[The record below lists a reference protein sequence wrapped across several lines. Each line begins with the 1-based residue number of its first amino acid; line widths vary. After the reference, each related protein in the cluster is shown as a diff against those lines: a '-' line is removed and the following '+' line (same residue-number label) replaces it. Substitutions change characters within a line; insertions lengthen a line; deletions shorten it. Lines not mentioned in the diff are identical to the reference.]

1 MAKFPTD
8 EWIVE
13 LDKKLNTDPAYAR
26 IAHNWE
32 WDLKFVIEPG
42 GPLSKQVVYYL
53 DLWHGKCR
61 KVEQLT
67 DSSADKPAAFVLR
80 APYENFTRILTGKLD
95 PLQAMITRKLF
106 VQGPMIVMMRNVPTV
121 MDFVR
126 CAREITDSY
135 V

>member
-13 LDKKLNTDPAYAR
+13 LENKLNTDQNYAR

-32 WDLKFVIEPG
+32 WDLQFIIEPG
-42 GPLSKQVVYYL
+42 GPLTNTVIYYL

-61 KVEQLT
+61 KVELIPDGKDIKQ
-67 DSSADKPAAFVLR
+67 SAFILR
-80 APYENFTRILTGKLD
+80 APYENFTRILAGKLD
-95 PLQAMITRKLF
+95 PLQAMLTRKLH
-106 VQGPMIVMMRNVPTV
+106 VQGPMVVMMRNVPTV

-126 CAREITDSY
+126 CAREVTDSF